1 MVNAA
6 YKKEFLEI
14 LCDLAQKLKT
24 ERNEGT
30 TSSTCKT
37 QSSTPHIVKVK
48 VKSRS
53 VVSDSLRP
61 HGL

>member
-14 LCDLAQKLKT
+14 LGDLAQKLNI

-37 QSSTPHIVKVK
+37 QSNMPHIT
-48 VKSRS
+48 SC
-53 VVSDSLRP
+53 
-61 HGL
+61 